1 MHSYFSL
8 FRPLQHGIAGN
19 AHLWPAE
26 GRGWGTFLLEKNKT
40 SNYVFTQILMLSIK
54 LSAFSF
60 LLILSIVLARVYTL
74 DKVEVCTGTTSK
86 SEGVL

>member
-1 MHSYFSL
+1 
-8 FRPLQHGIAGN
+8 
-19 AHLWPAE
+19 
-26 GRGWGTFLLEKNKT
+26 
-40 SNYVFTQILMLSIK
+40 MLSIK